1 MEGIKLG
8 SAVGR
13 FDGEN
18 EGAKLG
24 KFDGPTEGWT
34 DTDGLKDGCSVGF

>member
-1 MEGIKLG
+1 M
-8 SAVGR
+8 GR

-34 DTDGLKDGCSVGF
+34 DTDGLKDGCLVGF